1 MDALVPRTVRL
12 LGVEFD
18 DLALEQVLDRLLQRP
33 ANAHFGYV
41 VTPNADHLDR
51 LRRIPRLRPIYR
63 GAMLCLLDSQLV
75 GRCAQALRIDRPRV
89 VTGADLA
96 AALLE
101 TLAATRPG
109 CRVAVVGMA
118 PAAFNQLARRY
129 PSLCL
134 LHHAPPMDLLDNIE
148 AFKVARDF
156 ISAANA
162 EFTFLAL
169 GSPVQ
174 EILAHAAAGQPASS
188 GIGLCIGSGL
198 AYCAGTEPRAPLWMR
213 SRGLEWMHR
222 LLRHPARLAQR
233 YLADDPRVLAAL
245 AIEAVRQRQRAR

>member
-1 MDALVPRTVRL
+1 LAASSVRL
-12 LGVEFD
+12 LGLDFD
-18 DLALEQVLDRLLQRP
+18 DLTLEQVLGRLLRRP
-33 ANAHFGYV
+33 ADRHFSYI
-41 VTPNADHLDR
+41 VTPNADHLAR

-63 GAMLCLLDSQLV
+63 GAMLCLLDSQFV
-75 GRCAQALRIDRPRV
+75 ARCADALRIERPRV

-96 AALLE
+96 AALLD
-101 TLAATRPG
+101 TLAVTRPG
-109 CRVAVVGMA
+109 CRVAVVGMTS
-118 PAAFNQLARRY
+118 AAFNQLARRY
-129 PSLCL
+129 KSLCL
-134 LHHAPPMDLLDNIE
+134 LHHAPSMGLLHNVG
-148 AFKVARDF
+148 AFKIARDF
-156 ISAANA
+156 ICTADA

-188 GIGLCIGSGL
+188 GIGLCVGSAL

-213 SRGLEWMHR
+213 ARGLEWMHR

-245 AIEAVRQRQRAR
+245 AIEALRQQRQRVR